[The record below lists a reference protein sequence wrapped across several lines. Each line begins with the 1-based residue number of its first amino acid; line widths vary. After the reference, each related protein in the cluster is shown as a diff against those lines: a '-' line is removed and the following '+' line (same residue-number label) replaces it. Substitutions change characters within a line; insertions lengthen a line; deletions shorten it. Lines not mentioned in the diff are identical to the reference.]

1 MRFMTADYRK
11 VQVISMGS
19 LFTSFN
25 SGVSGLHAAQS
36 GLNTTSH
43 NLANVKTKG
52 YTRQQ
57 NIQTDSYYQ
66 KVKVSV
72 DGSLIKTG
80 MGTNVSAIRQ
90 IRDAFLDKE
99 YRLESGRQAFY
110 EKLSE
115 TAGEVEDIF
124 GETEGVEFRES
135 LQALWNV
142 MQEMANNPEDITKR
156 QLFISTA
163 GSFLETAQNVYNQ
176 LGTYQTSLNTEIS
189 DQVDKINEIGS
200 KIAYYNQEIVK
211 IEASGVE
218 NANDYRDARNQLMDE
233 LAGYVNF
240 TYQEDEKGSVQ
251 VYIENALFVDGS
263 LNYHLGCETMPET
276 GFYKVRWLD
285 NGYGDAFDM
294 SEAYSNAKKTD
305 VGSLRGIL
313 NARGE
318 KIADYSD
325 MPKEPVKTDY
335 VDAAGQFD
343 ETAYKVAM
351 NEYQAEVKKYNNTTG
366 NSIITQIQAQFD
378 QLIHN
383 VITQINDAFA
393 PNMNING
400 NKVDLAN
407 VTAATTEKGDAFD
420 LTQLTK
426 GKYKILDVQNCPVGT
441 DDHETIGTEV
451 FSRGQIDRYQ
461 KITLDAQIYTEDA
474 DGNPV
479 GLAQKTTD
487 AAGNEIYT
495 LYLYNEEDTDD
506 IDWMYTLNSMV
517 INKDLV
523 ADYSL
528 LEVKANPA
536 QGLEGAYA
544 FGGDLFKNLLD
555 SWDQEMGRLDP
566 NSLASY
572 TFDDYYTNMVG
583 GLGVRGNGWN
593 SMVDY
598 QKSLT
603 ESVEDRRQQVA
614 GVSSDEELVNMMMFQ
629 HAYNASSRYINT
641 IDNMLQYL
649 IERLG

>member
-57 NIQTDSYYQ
+57 NIQIDSYYQ

-200 KIAYYNQEIVK
+200 KIAYYNQEIIK

-240 TYQEDEKGSVQ
+240 IV
-251 VYIENALFVDGS
+251 
-263 LNYHLGCETMPET
+263 
-276 GFYKVRWLD
+276 
-285 NGYGDAFDM
+285 
-294 SEAYSNAKKTD
+294 
-305 VGSLRGIL
+305 
-313 NARGE
+313 
-318 KIADYSD
+318 
-325 MPKEPVKTDY
+325 
-335 VDAAGQFD
+335 AA
-343 ETAYKVAM
+343 
-351 NEYQAEVKKYNNTTG
+351 
-366 NSIITQIQAQFD
+366 
-378 QLIHN
+378 
-383 VITQINDAFA
+383 
-393 PNMNING
+393 
-400 NKVDLAN
+400 
-407 VTAATTEKGDAFD
+407 
-420 LTQLTK
+420 
-426 GKYKILDVQNCPVGT
+426 
-441 DDHETIGTEV
+441 
-451 FSRGQIDRYQ
+451 
-461 KITLDAQIYTEDA
+461 
-474 DGNPV
+474 
-479 GLAQKTTD
+479 
-487 AAGNEIYT
+487 
-495 LYLYNEEDTDD
+495 
-506 IDWMYTLNSMV
+506 
-517 INKDLV
+517 
-523 ADYSL
+523 
-528 LEVKANPA
+528 
-536 QGLEGAYA
+536 
-544 FGGDLFKNLLD
+544 
-555 SWDQEMGRLDP
+555 
-566 NSLASY
+566 
-572 TFDDYYTNMVG
+572 
-583 GLGVRGNGWN
+583 
-593 SMVDY
+593 
-598 QKSLT
+598 
-603 ESVEDRRQQVA
+603 
-614 GVSSDEELVNMMMFQ
+614 
-629 HAYNASSRYINT
+629 
-641 IDNMLQYL
+641 
-649 IERLG
+649 